1 MARGKAEKE
10 TMMKTLSADQHT
22 RLTRK
27 RYRKEKRF
35 KITCFLALLLACLF
49 LALFLIDIVA
59 KGFPAFRQAEILVE
73 VAYNEESREIP
84 QLAVAEEVRSIVS
97 RGWLRLL
104 PRKMNENP
112 ELMDT
117 TQEMWIVAK
126 GEADQYLKGKPNS
139 LKPKEVATL
148 DQLKS
153 EGRTRLVF
161 NSYFFTN
168 GDSKLPE
175 ISGIL
180 SAAIGSIY
188 VLFLTILFS
197 FPVGVLTAVYLEEF
211 APDNWMTRT
220 IEVNINNLAAIP
232 SILYGLLGLAIFIN
246 TLGVPRSSALAGGLT
261 LGLMSLPVIIISAR
275 AAIRAV
281 PDSIREAAIGVGA
294 SRLQMVVH
302 HVLPLSLPGIL
313 TGSIIAL
320 AQAMGETAPLLIV
333 GMMAFIPDA
342 PSGITDASTVL
353 PAQIYTWSS
362 AALRP
367 YAERTAAAIIVLL
380 FVLILLNT
388 TAVLLRKRFERRW

>member
-1 MARGKAEKE
+1 
-10 TMMKTLSADQHT
+10 MKTLSADQHT

-27 RYRKEKRF
+27 RYRKEKLF
-35 KITCFLALLLACLF
+35 KIICGLALLLACLF
-49 LALFLIDIVA
+49 LAAFLVDIVF
-59 KGFPAFRQAEILVE
+59 KGASAFRQAEVLVKVSFDE
-73 VAYNEESREIP
+73 QSREIP
-84 QLAVAEEVRSIVS
+84 PAAVSDEVRSLVS

-104 PRKMNENP
+104 PQKMNENP

-117 TQEMWIVAK
+117 TKELWVVAE
-126 GEADQYLKGKPNS
+126 GDADQYLKGKPHS
-139 LKPKEVATL
+139 LRPKEVAAL
-148 DQLKS
+148 EELKS

-161 NSYFFTN
+161 NHYFFTN

-342 PSGITDASTVL
+342 PSGVTDAATVL

-367 YAERTAAAIIVLL
+367 YVERTAAAIIVLL
-380 FVLILLNT
+380 LVLIFLNA

>member
-1 MARGKAEKE
+1 
-10 TMMKTLSADQHT
+10 MKTLSADQHT

-35 KITCFLALLLACLF
+35 KITCGLALLLACLF
-49 LALFLIDIVA
+49 LAAFLVDIVS
-59 KGFPAFRQAEILVE
+59 KGASAFRQAEVLVE
-73 VAYNEESREIP
+73 DSFDEQSREIP
-84 QLAVAEEVRSIVS
+84 PAAVSDKVRSLVS

-104 PRKMNENP
+104 PQKMNKNP

-117 TQEMWIVAK
+117 TKELWVVAE
-126 GEADQYLKGKPNS
+126 GDADQYLKGKPHS
-139 LKPKEVATL
+139 LRPKEVAAL
-148 DQLKS
+148 EELKS

-161 NSYFFTN
+161 NHYFFTN

-211 APDNWMTRT
+211 APDNWMTRI

-246 TLGVPRSSALAGGLT
+246 TFGVPRSSALAGGLT

-294 SRLQMVVH
+294 SRLQMVIH

-342 PSGITDASTVL
+342 PSGVTDAATVL

-367 YAERTAAAIIVLL
+367 YVERTAAAIMVLL
-380 FVLILLNT
+380 LVLIFLNA